1 MIHAV
6 LPQIPLTLTNAVIV
20 TAAVSR
26 QLFPDQSQRVTE
38 RNLALTTGIG
48 NLLAAPFGGYLMCHG
63 AGGMTGH
70 YRFGARTAT
79 APLLI
84 GLLLVALGLF
94 LGASGYQLLRTIPDA
109 VLGGLL
115 LFSGID
121 LALSSKPAEYAG
133 ADLFLVLL
141 MAAIGVAVN
150 PAAAFAVGLPLAYAV
165 KHRWLKV

>member
-1 MIHAV
+1 M
-6 LPQIPLTLTNAVIV
+6 LPQVPLTLTNAIIV

-26 QLFPDQSQRVTE
+26 QLFPEGSGRVTE
-38 RNLALTTGIG
+38 RNLALTTGLG

-63 AGGMTGH
+63 AGGMTAH

-84 GLLLVALGLF
+84 GLVLAALGLV

-109 VLGGLL
+109 VLGALL

-121 LALSSKPAEYAG
+121 LALSSKPGEHKG

-141 MAAIGVAVN
+141 MAALGVAVN
-150 PAAAFAVGLPLAYAV
+150 PAVAFAVGVPLAYAV
-165 KHRWLKV
+165 KHGWLKL